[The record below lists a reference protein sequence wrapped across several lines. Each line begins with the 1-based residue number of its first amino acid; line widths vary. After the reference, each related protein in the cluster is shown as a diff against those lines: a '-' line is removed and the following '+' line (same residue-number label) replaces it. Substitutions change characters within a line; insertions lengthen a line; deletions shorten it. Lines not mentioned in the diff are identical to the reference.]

1 MDMNQFGMMPMP
13 QMMGMDPSSNMN
25 LYGGN
30 MTEMPSMGMN
40 LFSGMHPGMTPNQ
53 MLGGQGQFQNPQ
65 QGEFNDNT
73 SQ

>member
-1 MDMNQFGMMPMP
+1 MMPMP
-13 QMMGMDPSSNMN
+13 QMMGMDPSANMN
-25 LYGGN
+25 MYGAN

-40 LFSGMHPGMTPNQ
+40 LFSGMYPGMTPNQ
-53 MLGGQGQFQNPQ
+53 ILGAQGQFPNPQ